1 MPVTTLAQFSIERV
15 EVMDQEGNVDE
26 SLMPDL
32 SEEQIRHLYETMVL
46 TRQFD
51 ERMLKLQ
58 RQGRLGTF
66 ARVMGQEAAH
76 IGTTYALEKGKD
88 WLVPAFR
95 ETGAFILWGTPL
107 ESMLAVNAGDERGQK
122 IDEGVRVLPVSVP
135 IATHLLHATGIAW
148 AMKQKGEDSIA
159 LTVFG
164 DGATSEG
171 DFSEA
176 MNFGGVFK
184 LPMIFLCQNN
194 QWAISVPYYKQTAAA
209 TVAQKAI
216 AYGMPGVQV
225 DGNDIF
231 AVYRVAKEA
240 ADRAR
245 GGGGPTLIEA
255 HTYRLSDHTTSDDA
269 RRYRTVEDLDP
280 WLEKDPIPRL
290 ARYMQ
295 KQGMLDDDGV
305 VQVREQAIQ
314 KVADAVKAFEEIEP
328 ADPERIFDNVFAE
341 RTPNLEE
348 QLRWLK
354 FRTGEG
360 R

>member
-15 EVMDQEGNVDE
+15 EVMDYEGNVDE
-26 SLMPDL
+26 ALMPDL

-58 RQGRLGTF
+58 RAGRLGTF

-76 IGTTYALEKGKD
+76 IGTTFALEKGKD

-95 ETGAFILWGTPL
+95 ETGAFILWDTPL
-107 ESMLAVNAGDERGQK
+107 ESILAVNAGDERGQK
-122 IDEGVRVLPVSVP
+122 IGEGVRVLPVSIP

-148 AMKQKGEDSIA
+148 AMKQDGEDSVA

-184 LPMIFLCQNN
+184 LPVIFLCQNN
-194 QWAISVPYYKQTAAA
+194 QWAISVPYHKQTAAG
-209 TVAQKAI
+209 TIAQKAI

-225 DGNDIF
+225 DGNDLF

-240 ADRAR
+240 VDRAR

-269 RRYRTVEDLDP
+269 RRYRTAEDLDP

-295 KQGMLDDDGV
+295 KQGTLDDDGV
-305 VQVREQAIQ
+305 VKVREQAIQ
-314 KVADAVKAFEEIEP
+314 KVADAVKAFEELEP
-328 ADPERIFDNVFAE
+328 ADPERIFDNVFEE

>member
-1 MPVTTLAQFSIERV
+1 
-15 EVMDQEGNVDE
+15 MDHQGNVDE

-88 WLVPAFR
+88 WLIPAFR

-107 ESMLAVNAGDERGQK
+107 ENILAVNAGDERGQK
-122 IDEGVRVLPVSVP
+122 IDEGVRVLPVSIP

-148 AMKQKGEDSIA
+148 AMKQKGEDSLA

-194 QWAISVPYYKQTAAA
+194 QWAISVPYHKQTAAC

-216 AYGMPGVQV
+216 GYGVPGIQV

-231 AVYRVAKEA
+231 AVYRATREA
-240 ADRAR
+240 VDRAR
-245 GGGGPTLIEA
+245 AGDGPSLVEA
-255 HTYRLSDHTTSDDA
+255 HTYRLADHTTSDDA
-269 RRYRTVEDLDP
+269 RKYRAPEEVVE
-280 WLEKDPIPRL
+280 WEAKDPLLRL
-290 ARYMQ
+290 RLYMRA
-295 KQGMLDDDGV
+295 QGLLDDAEEHSVGEAVD
-305 VQVREQAIQ
+305 E
-314 KVADAVKAFEEIEP
+314 KVTRAVEAFESVDPPSPEEI
-328 ADPERIFDNVFAE
+328 FAHVYAQMP
-341 RTPNLEE
+341 RHLKQQQEE
-348 QLRWLK
+348 LLLRLK
-354 FRTGEG
+354 GKG
-360 R
+360 

>member
-15 EVMDQEGNVDE
+15 EVMDHEGNVDE

-148 AMKQKGEDSIA
+148 AMKQKGEASIA

-194 QWAISVPYYKQTAAA
+194 QWAISVPYHKQTAAA

-269 RRYRTVEDLDP
+269 RRYRTAEDLDP
-280 WLEKDPIPRL
+280 WLKKDPIPRL

-328 ADPERIFDNVFAE
+328 ADPERIFDNVFEE
-341 RTPNLEE
+341 RTANLEE